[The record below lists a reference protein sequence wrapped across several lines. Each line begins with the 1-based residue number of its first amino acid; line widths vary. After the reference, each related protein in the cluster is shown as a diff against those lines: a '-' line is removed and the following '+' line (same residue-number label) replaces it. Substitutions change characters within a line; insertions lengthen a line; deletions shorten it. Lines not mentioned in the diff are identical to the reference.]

1 MKILCK
7 TLGIKFNLDLETI
20 AINGRLIIRNRGY
33 IVTSIPADS
42 RTAIEYMNRVNRRIK
57 S

>member
-20 AINGRLIIRNRGY
+20 ALNGRLIVRNRRQ

-42 RTAIEYMNRVNRRIK
+42 RTAIEYMKRVNRRIK

>member
-20 AINGRLIIRNRGY
+20 SINGRRIVRNRGY
-33 IVTSIPADS
+33 IVTSIPAES
-42 RTAIEYMNRVNRRIK
+42 RTAIEYMKRVNRRIK
-57 S
+57 